1 VPRIASVSVS
11 ERPGAFSL
19 KELKK
24 TLDFSLQVCY
34 NNIVIK
40 KGDKVM
46 KKMIIILA
54 VVLIIASIIFEV
66 WLMATY
72 GGKPASEIPLWA
84 LLFLLGR

>member
-1 VPRIASVSVS
+1 
-11 ERPGAFSL
+11 
-19 KELKK
+19 
-24 TLDFSLQVCY
+24 
-34 NNIVIK
+34 
-40 KGDKVM
+40 M

-66 WLMATY
+66 WVMATY